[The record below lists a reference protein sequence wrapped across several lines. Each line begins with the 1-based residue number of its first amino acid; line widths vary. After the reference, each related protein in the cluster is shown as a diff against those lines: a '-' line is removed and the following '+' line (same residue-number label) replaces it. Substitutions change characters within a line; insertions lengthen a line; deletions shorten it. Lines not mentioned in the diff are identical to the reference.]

1 MNFEEMENNISCK
14 DGGYITLDT
23 NGTILFA
30 ILKELKEMNETLNQW
45 DLARRELEIWH
56 SGR

>member
-1 MNFEEMENNISCK
+1 MDFEEMEGTIPCK
-14 DGGYITLDT
+14 DGGYITLDI

-30 ILKELKEMNETLNQW
+30 ILKELKEMNGTLSDW

-56 SGR
+56 SK

>member
-1 MNFEEMENNISCK
+1 MDFEEMEKTIPCK

-23 NGTILFA
+23 NGVVLFA
-30 ILKELKEMNETLNQW
+30 ILKEVKKMNDTLDQW

-56 SGR
+56 SK

>member
-1 MNFEEMENNISCK
+1 MKFDEMENNISCK
-14 DGGYITLDT
+14 DGGHITLDT

-30 ILKELKEMNETLNQW
+30 ILKELKEMNETLNDW

-56 SGR
+56 SK